1 MNNQFMQAVQ
11 QIKSMGNPQQMAMNA
26 LNQSARQGNPIAKNI
41 LDRIN
46 SGDTSGAEQM
56 LSNLMNEQGMSID
69 DVREFMK

>member
-26 LNQSARQGNPIAKNI
+26 LNQSARQGNPMAKNI
-41 LDRIN
+41 LERIN

-56 LSNLMNEQGMSID
+56 LSNIMNEQGMSID
-69 DVREFMK
+69 DVRGFMK